1 MMKKSMIVLLSLRAI
16 IKSSVKQH
24 PPHMTTSSIIRVRM
38 RVISYGRRLNFTK
51 RSYQRR
57 KVTLH
62 ASSLVPTA
70 SQPSLMK
77 ARN

>member
-24 PPHMTTSSIIRVRM
+24 PLHMTTSSIIRVRM

-62 ASSLVPTA
+62 VSSLVPTA